1 MILYSKV
8 LYINNELC
16 MIINYKVYI
25 NLDTTTLQDKIM
37 SDREEYKQSLYE
49 QTKQLVVSRQLP
61 IGMLVY
67 TPAYTHIMQCIQLP
81 TPK

>member
-1 MILYSKV
+1 
-8 LYINNELC
+8 

-49 QTKQLVVSRQLP
+49 QAKQLVVSCQLP
-61 IGMLVY
+61 
-67 TPAYTHIMQCIQLP
+67 TPSHTHIMQCIQLP